1 MYHVDTE
8 QHQRTSQIAACK
20 EMRQK
25 LRLAERGGNFL
36 KRDSCRKPVKNAGN
50 TCGFSGRGFNTPA
63 TISKTEGIARLTVV
77 EHLDDR

>member
-1 MYHVDTE
+1 MYHVHTE
-8 QHQRTSQIAACK
+8 EHQRTRQMAACK

-25 LRLAERGGNFL
+25 LYLAERGGNFL

-63 TISKTEGIARLTVV
+63 AISKVEGIARLTVV
-77 EHLDDR
+77 EHLDNR